1 MLSKSTRERDT
12 RLKRLCYQNIPSL
25 EEYAIIEQDFCEIE
39 VFRRKDSWQSSFYY
53 LGENITFDSIGLSVA
68 VADVYYQVNNE
79 DMQQFLA
86 NPHVKIE
93 QEI

>member
-1 MLSKSTRERDT
+1 M
-12 RLKRLCYQNIPSL
+12 LKRLSYQAIPTL
-25 EEYAIIEQDFCEIE
+25 EEYVLIEQDFCEIA
-39 VFRRKDSWQSSFYY
+39 VFRRKEGWQSSFYY
-53 LGENITFDSIGLSVA
+53 QGENITFDSIGLTVA